1 MLTHMSSLGPII
13 TVLAIGAVGGVVA
26 EWATLPLPWML
37 GPMIFCLLAVMA
49 GAPIK
54 GPIKIRPMMVL
65 VLGVMLGSGFTPD
78 MINRIGD
85 WAASLAF
92 LLLYIAVAG
101 AVIYPYFRKVAR
113 YDPITAYFCGMPGG
127 LNEMMIVGGAM
138 GGDERVIGL
147 THASRVVLAVLII
160 PIAFRLIE
168 GVDTGDRGAYEISII
183 DMATRDLVILGA
195 CAILGWPLGK
205 WLKLPAGGLLGP
217 MLLSAATHLTGM
229 TSAPPPIEVLNI
241 AQWVIGTT
249 IGCRFSGV
257 PRREILR
264 ILAIALGATA
274 ILIAISVLF
283 AMALHLAT
291 DLDPRQVILAYAPGG
306 LAEMSLV
313 ALALGADVAFVATHH
328 IIRISVVVIAAPLI
342 FRRTGL
348 TRAAPD

>member
-1 MLTHMSSLGPII
+1 MSSLGPILAA
-13 TVLAIGAVGGVVA
+13 LAIGAVGGVIA

-78 MINRIGD
+78 MVDRIGD
-85 WAASLAF
+85 WAASLA
-92 LLLYIAVAG
+92 LLLVYVAVAG
-101 AVIYPYFRKVAR
+101 AVIYPYFRKVAG
-113 YDPITAYFCGMPGG
+113 YDPVTAYFSGMPGG

-138 GGDERVIGL
+138 GGDDRVIAL
-147 THASRVVLAVLII
+147 THASRVLLAVMII
-160 PIAFRLIE
+160 PIAFRFLE
-168 GVDTGDRGAYEISII
+168 GVDTSDRGAYEISIL
-183 DMATRDLVILGA
+183 DMAGSDLAILTA
-195 CAILGWPLGK
+195 CAVLGWPIGK
-205 WLKLPAGGLLGP
+205 WLKLPAGALLGP
-217 MLLSAATHLTGM
+217 MLLSAATHLSGM
-229 TSAPPPIEVLNI
+229 TSAPPPIEVLNV

-257 PRREILR
+257 ARREILR
-264 ILAIALGATA
+264 IMAIALGATV
-274 ILIAISVLF
+274 ILIALSVLF
-283 AMALHLAT
+283 AAALHLAT

-328 IIRISVVVIAAPLI
+328 IIRISVVVVAAPII

-348 TRAAPD
+348 KRTAAPSD